1 MTIIRYPPPVD
12 LNRYRTHKFHIPSAD
27 ELPRDGSEPDWRPTV
42 ADLMIEDDELYHMAA
57 GVWFP
62 FVNHGQPGQHYVMRD
77 DDECIHTI
85 ETTSEGYELTIV
97 GIYGPVRCHDGPW
110 KYPNPYD
117 AFWDAEQLANLVD
130 GAPSGY
136 H

>member
-12 LNRYRTHKFHIPSAD
+12 LNRYRTHKLHIPSAD

-42 ADLMIEDDELYHMAA
+42 ADLMIEDDELYHMAI
-57 GVWFP
+57 GVWFQ

-77 DDECIHTI
+77 DDQCIHTI

-97 GIYGPVRCHDGPW
+97 GIYGAVRCHDGPW

-117 AFWDAEQLANLVD
+117 AFWDAEQIANLAE
-130 GAPSGY
+130 GPPSGY